1 MVLQKNQFISYR
13 RCSTRSQG
21 QSGLGLDAQKKS
33 IDDYLTAVDGELI
46 KDVVE
51 VASGKDDS
59 NRPQLQNAIQLARTS
74 GATIV
79 VSKLCRLSRD
89 LEFIARLMKDS
100 KVRFRISTMRDADEF
115 SISIWACMV
124 HKERQEISI
133 RTKDALRAAK
143 RRGVRLGIAGKE
155 NIKKCNVRKIQ
166 LADSF
171 AIKMNNIIQPLRD
184 SGHTLQGIA
193 DVLNASGV
201 KTPRGCLYTPT
212 AVRNCIKRMNV
223 VQRSKVS

>member
-13 RCSTRSQG
+13 RVSTQSQG
-21 QSGLGLDAQKKS
+21 LSGLGLEGQKQS
-33 IDDYLTAVDGELI
+33 IDDYLTSINGELI

-51 VASGKDDS
+51 IGSGKDDS
-59 NRPQLQNAIQLARTS
+59 NRPELQNTIQLARKT

-100 KVRFRISTMRDADEF
+100 RVKFRISTMRDADEF

-124 HKERQEISI
+124 QRERQEISI

-143 RRGVRLGIAGKE
+143 RRGIKLGIAGKE
-155 NIKKCNVRKIQ
+155 NIKKCNIAKIQ
-166 LADSF
+166 VANRF
-171 AIKMNNIIQPLRD
+171 AIKVNNIIQPLRE
-184 SGHTLQGIA
+184 SGYTLQGIA
-193 DVLNASGV
+193 NVLNSSGV
-201 KTPRGCLYTPT
+201 KTPRGCSYTPT
-212 AVRNCIKRMNV
+212 SVRNCIKRIDMV
-223 VQRSKVS
+223 HQTKVS